1 MEDIMDEETRKVVLR
16 MIPYGLFVL
25 TAKDSEGQY
34 AAASMNWVTQ
44 ASFKPPQVVVCV
56 KKDSSTYKVTENSGK
71 FGLNVLGKSQSD
83 LAFTFFKHVE
93 EQDGKLGG
101 VTYRLEDDV
110 PILTSAPAYMICT
123 VDSVIGEG
131 DHSVL
136 LSTVTDAGLQTKVE
150 GRPDEMTLWLRDL
163 EGNLFYGG

>member
-1 MEDIMDEETRKVVLR
+1 MDEQAKKTTLR

-25 TAKDSEGQY
+25 TARDSRGQY

-56 KKDSSTYKVTENSGK
+56 KKESTTFQVVDSAGK
-71 FGLNVLGKSQSD
+71 FALNVLGKSQGE

-93 EQDGKLGG
+93 EQDGTLGG
-101 VTYRLEDDV
+101 VPYHMVGDV
-110 PILTSAPAYMICT
+110 PVLTSAPAFLICEVT
-123 VDSVIGEG
+123 AAEGEG
-131 DHSVL
+131 DHRVL
-136 LSTVTDAGLQTKVE
+136 LCTVLDAGLQTSIE
-150 GRPDEMTLWLRDL
+150 GRPDEATLWLREL

>member
-1 MEDIMDEETRKVVLR
+1 MEGMMDEEAKKTVLR

-25 TAKDSEGQY
+25 TAKDSEGQF

-44 ASFKPPQVVVCV
+44 ASFSPTQIVVCV
-56 KKDSSTYKVTENSGK
+56 KKGSSTHKVVEGAGK

-93 EQDGKLGG
+93 EHDGKLGG
-101 VTYRLEDDV
+101 AAYHFVDDV
-110 PILTSAPAYMICT
+110 PVLSSVPAYMVCE
-123 VDSVIGEG
+123 VSAVMGDG
-131 DHSVL
+131 DHSVV
-136 LSTVTDAGLQTKVE
+136 LSKVIDVGLQAKVE
-150 GRPDEMTLWLRDL
+150 GRPDEATLWLRDL